1 MALLA
6 DTAGAV
12 IGVDTHAGTHTA
24 CLADRLGRQLAVITI
39 AADPGG
45 CRRLLAWAR
54 RHAPGP
60 RLAWPVEGTRSHG
73 LGLTR
78 YLHAHGQLVTE
89 AGRPER
95 ASRRPGGEPDPAD
108 AARAARDALPAER
121 LAQPRADGTREALRI
136 LLTARAQASTARTAA
151 VNTLQALIPG
161 APDDLRQQ
169 LRGLSTPRQA
179 SRCRRLRAHASQP
192 VADQVLRAEL
202 RAWPLTSAPGTR
214 NCAPARPGC
223 ASWSPS

>member
-60 RLAWPVEGTRSHG
+60 RLRQPFCRQGITGGPGRVVSRVG
-73 LGLTR
+73 LA
-78 YLHAHGQLVTE
+78 AHLAIQVPP
-89 AGRPER
+89 R
-95 ASRRPGGEPDPAD
+95 
-108 AARAARDALPAER
+108 PAE
-121 LAQPRADGTREALRI
+121 A
-136 LLTARAQASTARTAA
+136 
-151 VNTLQALIPG
+151 
-161 APDDLRQQ
+161 
-169 LRGLSTPRQA
+169 
-179 SRCRRLRAHASQP
+179 
-192 VADQVLRAEL
+192 
-202 RAWPLTSAPGTR
+202 
-214 NCAPARPGC
+214 
-223 ASWSPS
+223 

>member
-60 RLAWPVEGTRSHG
+60 RLAWSVEGTRSHG

-89 AGRPER
+89 AGGQNAPAGGR
-95 ASRRPGGEPDPAD
+95 ALSLTRLMRPGPD
-108 AARAARDALPAER
+108 RVRVGCR
-121 LAQPRADGTREALRI
+121 LVVI
-136 LLTARAQASTARTAA
+136 VS
-151 VNTLQALIPG
+151 
-161 APDDLRQQ
+161 
-169 LRGLSTPRQA
+169 
-179 SRCRRLRAHASQP
+179 
-192 VADQVLRAEL
+192 
-202 RAWPLTSAPGTR
+202 SAPG
-214 NCAPARPGC
+214 PGVVPLRPGAAGLYGC
-223 ASWSPS
+223 GGLRLWYGRGGISGGHRDRWRAWLPGRADKLHRPGRGGARGGGAAA

>member
-89 AGRPER
+89 AGGQNAPAGGR
-95 ASRRPGGEPDPAD
+95 AVRLTRLMRPG
-108 AARAARDALPAER
+108 
-121 LAQPRADGTREALRI
+121 PRAMPCRPNGWPSRE
-136 LLTARAQASTARTAA
+136 
-151 VNTLQALIPG
+151 PM
-161 APDDLRQQ
+161 
-169 LRGLSTPRQA
+169 
-179 SRCRRLRAHASQP
+179 
-192 VADQVLRAEL
+192 
-202 RAWPLTSAPGTR
+202 APGR
-214 NCAPARPGC
+214 RCGSCSPPGPRRARRAPPR
-223 ASWSPS
+223 

>member
-60 RLAWPVEGTRSHG
+60 RLAWSVEGTRSHG

-108 AARAARDALPAER
+108 AARAGSGAGGLSAGGDRVVCAGPGRGAAAAWCSWPVR
-121 LAQPRADGTREALRI
+121 LR
-136 LLTARAQASTARTAA
+136 RTAVMVRA
-151 VNTLQALIPG
+151 WGYQWSSPG
-161 APDDLRQQ
+161 PVACM
-169 LRGLSTPRQA
+169 A
-179 SRCRRLRAHASQP
+179 SR
-192 VADQVLRAEL
+192 
-202 RAWPLTSAPGTR
+202 PG
-214 NCAPARPGC
+214 
-223 ASWSPS
+223 